1 MSAVGRRVWVT
12 YVIATAAVLAI
23 LAVLTGIVLKLER
36 DAERARA
43 RQAAVERMK
52 EALWRLDAFVV
63 PVIGRQAAFAYSHYV
78 PAYVPTGLYT
88 SKGEAKP
95 PEQVFVEI
103 SPILTTTWPGW
114 VKLHFSAPLEGGIAS
129 PELPTGRHAW
139 VQRARGMTSHD
150 LAQKRRLLQQLGTWL
165 GGGTR
170 TTLAARSDGSQQM
183 WARDLVAQQ
192 VVLPPRRPRAPVRPK
207 PPLTAQRQQP
217 PQQQKIA
224 VAANNEPAP
233 RARQRRRGR
242 YFRRGNTQM
251 QVPEPVD
258 NAMLNVYRPK
268 ENNKKKKKKSKKG
281 ADEQQIK
288 LTKNQ
293 DKTTSTSSPLT
304 LTFKSVNKPRRP
316 RPPVRPRYRSLE
328 VESKLLRVEVSDV
341 SAAWIDAPGAPG
353 GKTLILYRSANIQGK
368 RMLQGSLLDWP
379 ALRQAMLDEIADL
392 FPPGGGAAAEAI
404 ALLPAPAPV
413 ARRDDWL
420 ASGSSTLYGGA
431 EALNEEMSTLPVV
444 VRAGVPAAQSL
455 ALSPVRVALL
465 ITWALA
471 LMALVVTGAAVR
483 STSDLAQRRMNFVS
497 AVSHEL
503 RAPLTALRMYLD
515 MLADGMITSEEKRAE
530 VIKTLQ
536 GQAERLSG
544 QVRGVLDYARLER
557 QTFQAHRHQ
566 VQLSELLAQL
576 EQACRDRCAASG
588 LELALVGQG
597 ELPGDEALETDPEA
611 VIQIVL
617 NLVDNACKYAAEAAA
632 PIRLAVNRQQ
642 GALVIEVSDEG
653 PGIPPRARRRLF
665 DAFYRV
671 GDEMTREHTGVG
683 LGLAISRGFA
693 RALGAK
699 LELVGQPRDDGTL
712 QAAFALRLP
721 LGA

>member
-1 MSAVGRRVWVT
+1 
-12 YVIATAAVLAI
+12 
-23 LAVLTGIVLKLER
+23 
-36 DAERARA
+36 
-43 RQAAVERMK
+43 
-52 EALWRLDAFVV
+52 
-63 PVIGRQAAFAYSHYV
+63 
-78 PAYVPTGLYT
+78 
-88 SKGEAKP
+88 
-95 PEQVFVEI
+95 
-103 SPILTTTWPGW
+103 
-114 VKLHFSAPLEGGIAS
+114 
-129 PELPTGRHAW
+129 
-139 VQRARGMTSHD
+139 
-150 LAQKRRLLQQLGTWL
+150 
-165 GGGTR
+165 
-170 TTLAARSDGSQQM
+170 
-183 WARDLVAQQ
+183 
-192 VVLPPRRPRAPVRPK
+192 
-207 PPLTAQRQQP
+207 
-217 PQQQKIA
+217 
-224 VAANNEPAP
+224 
-233 RARQRRRGR
+233 
-242 YFRRGNTQM
+242 M

-258 NAMLNVYRPK
+258 NARLNVFRPK
-268 ENNKKKKKKSKKG
+268 ENNKKKEEKKSKKG
-281 ADEQQIK
+281 ADAQQIK
-288 LTKNQ
+288 LTKNE
-293 DKTTSTSSPLT
+293 DMTTSTSPPS
-304 LTFKSVNKPRRP
+304 LTFKSATKPRRP
-316 RPPVRPRYRSLE
+316 RRPARPRYRSLE

-379 ALRQAMLDEIADL
+379 ALRRAMLDEIADL
-392 FPPGGGAAAEAI
+392 FPSGGAAAAAAI

-413 ARRDDWL
+413 TRRDDWL
-420 ASGSSTLYGGA
+420 ASGSAALYGGA

-444 VRAGVPAAQSL
+444 VRAGVPPAPGL

-557 QTFQAHRHQ
+557 QTFQAHRRQ
-566 VQLSELLAQL
+566 VQLSELRAQL
-576 EQACRDRCAASG
+576 EQVCRDRCVASG
-588 LELALVGQG
+588 LELALVEGAQQV
-597 ELPGDEALETDPEA
+597 DEALETDPEA

-617 NLVDNACKYAAEAAA
+617 NLVDNACKYAAEASA
-632 PIRLAVNRQQ
+632 PIRLAVTRQQ
-642 GALVIEVSDEG
+642 SALVIEVSDEG

-721 LGA
+721 LGATTVAPRS